1 MNKTPVD
8 LMDDIYSLAYWM
20 TGSFTATKDL
30 VNRTYSQVD
39 LDTSEKELIK
49 TFRACYLESYRVDI
63 ISVSEDTACRCNE
76 ITEASLRKWSADIK
90 LSVLLSEISGLKH
103 RDISEIIGKP
113 LETVRIWLSWGRKWL
128 VNGTLLNVSF

>member
-1 MNKTPVD
+1 
-8 LMDDIYSLAYWM
+8 M

-30 VNRTYSQVD
+30 MNRTYSRVD
-39 LDTSEKELIK
+39 FDTSEKELIK
-49 TFRACYLESYRVDI
+49 TFRACYLESYRKDF
-63 ISVSEDTACRCNE
+63 ISVAEGTQCRCNE